1 MKSSTAAN
9 TDWGRR
15 SGSTAAAFLI
25 GIPLAATVLGF
36 VLYGPGRETNEAHKV
51 AYRYLSHPVE
61 CVEVLLFCCA
71 LGTLVVK
78 LWAALGEKRAC
89 RGGLLPA
96 WDGKPVPVGEAP
108 ALLALL
114 NRQPRRLQQTWLAQ
128 RLRGAVEFVYQRR
141 SAADLDDHL
150 RTLAD
155 NDAIALEGS
164 YSLTRFITWAMP
176 ILGFLGTVLGITG
189 AIAGITP
196 EVLENNLGKVTDGL
210 ALAFD
215 ATALALA
222 CTMVTMFCTFLVER
236 LEQGVLEAV
245 DQVVDRELAHRF
257 ERSATEQAPFLDAVR
272 HSAQL
277 VLDTTTQLVQRQ
289 AELWANTLAEVER
302 RSAASQAQQQQQL
315 VAALE
320 LAISSSLEQHA
331 QRLAAAEKQSL
342 EQTAALVQQMTALAG
357 AVRETG
363 REQQAALVRVADGV
377 ADQAAVL
384 GQLQGGE
391 QHLIQL
397 QTLLQQNL
405 AALAQ
410 AGAFDQAVHS
420 LTAAIHLLMSRAG
433 GSGAPT
439 TPPNLARAPLGKAA

>member
-1 MKSSTAAN
+1 MKTSTANA
-9 TDWGRR
+9 DGKRR

-25 GIPLAATVLGF
+25 GIPLAAAVLGF
-36 VLYGPGRETNEAHKV
+36 VLYGPGRETNEAHKI

-71 LGTLVVK
+71 LGTLAVK
-78 LWAALGEKRAC
+78 LWSALGERRAC
-89 RGGLLPA
+89 RAGLLPA
-96 WDGKPVPVGEAP
+96 WDGKPAP
-108 ALLALL
+108 ADQAPELLAGL
-114 NRQPRRLQQTWLAQ
+114 NRRPRRLQETWLGW
-128 RLRGAVEFVYQRR
+128 RVRNVVEFVCQRR

-155 NDAIALEGS
+155 NDALALEGS

-236 LEQGVLEAV
+236 LEQGVLETV

-257 ERSATEQAPFLDAVR
+257 ERATTEQAPFLDAMR
-272 HSAQL
+272 QSARL

-289 AELWANTLAEVER
+289 AELWANALAEVER
-302 RSAASQAQQQQQL
+302 RSSAAQAQQQQQL
-315 VAALE
+315 IAALE
-320 LAISSSLEQHA
+320 LATSSSLEQHA
-331 QRLAAAEKQSL
+331 QRLAATEKQSL
-342 EQTAALVQQMTALAG
+342 ERAAALVEQMTALAG

-363 REQQAALVRVADGV
+363 REQQAALVRVADSV

-384 GQLQGGE
+384 GQLQSGE
-391 QHLIQL
+391 QHLVQL
-397 QTLLQQNL
+397 QALLQQNL

-433 GSGAPT
+433 GAGAPT
-439 TPPNLARAPLGKAA
+439 TVPNVARPPLGKAA

>member
-1 MKSSTAAN
+1 MKTSTANA
-9 TDWGRR
+9 DGKRR
-15 SGSTAAAFLI
+15 SGSTAAAFLF
-25 GIPLAATVLGF
+25 GISLAAAVLGF
-36 VLYGPGRETNEAHKV
+36 VLYGPGRETNEAHKT

-71 LGTLVVK
+71 LGTLAVK

-89 RGGLLPA
+89 RAGLLAA
-96 WDGKPVPVGEAP
+96 WDGKPVPADQAA
-108 ALLALL
+108 ALLAAL
-114 NRQPRRLQQTWLAQ
+114 NRRPRRLQETWLGW
-128 RLRGAVEFVYQRR
+128 RVRNVVEFVCQRQ

-155 NDAIALEGS
+155 NDALALEGR

-189 AIAGITP
+189 AIHGITP
-196 EVLENNLGKVTDGL
+196 EVLEKDLGSVTNGL

-222 CTMVTMFCTFLVER
+222 FTMVTMFCTFLVER
-236 LEQGVLEAV
+236 LEQGVLETV

-257 ERSATEQAPFLDAVR
+257 ERSTTEQAPFLDAVR
-272 HSAQL
+272 QSAQL

-302 RSAASQAQQQQQL
+302 RSSAAQAQQQQQL

-320 LAISSSLEQHA
+320 LATSSSLEQHA
-331 QRLAAAEKQSL
+331 QRLAAAETQSL
-342 EQTAALVQQMTALAG
+342 ERTAALVEQMTALAG
-357 AVRETG
+357 AVRDTG
-363 REQQAALVRVADGV
+363 REQQAALVRVADSV
-377 ADQAAVL
+377 TDQAAVL
-384 GQLQGGE
+384 GQLQSGE
-391 QHLIQL
+391 QHLVQL
-397 QTLLQQNL
+397 QALLQQNL

-433 GSGAPT
+433 GAGAPT
-439 TPPNLARAPLGKAA
+439 TVPNLARPPLGKAA